1 MQETSPLPP
10 TPTPKPK
17 SLLILIGL
25 VFLIIL
31 SVTGG
36 FLLGKQLYSPASRS
50 TLTSIAE
57 PTSTPDPTANWK
69 TYTNNQ
75 YKFVFKHP
83 NDWRVI
89 SLEEESK
96 PQEIVVTYNPDT
108 KDAYLERN
116 PDAYDQSQKSD
127 AVINGVQITRIK
139 NNKDVYRREYAII
152 PLTSGTLI
160 ITGTLDVAVNQK
172 QTSSFN
178 QILSTFKFLDQT
190 NDTSN

>member
-1 MQETSPLPP
+1 MQETSPLSA

-116 PDAYDQSQKSD
+116 PGAYDQSQKSD